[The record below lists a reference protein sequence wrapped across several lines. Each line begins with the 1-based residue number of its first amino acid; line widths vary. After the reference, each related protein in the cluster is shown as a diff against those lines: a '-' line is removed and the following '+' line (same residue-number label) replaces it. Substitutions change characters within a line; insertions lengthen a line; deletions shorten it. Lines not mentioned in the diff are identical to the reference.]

1 LEEGKMTSPQIC
13 PQIWAVGRNY
23 ADHAKELGNA
33 VPEAAGDPMIFLK
46 GGGTI
51 VQVGNLI
58 HLPKWT
64 SDVHHECELA
74 LRFDDKLQF
83 SHLTIALDLTARE
96 VQAKLKAQGHPWTL
110 AKSFR
115 DSCPLGEPIAI
126 SSIPGGADGIVNLNF
141 SLKVNG
147 ELRQKASPRQMIHSI
162 QKLREYVVDRFPV
175 QPGDWLLTGTPAG
188 VAPLRSGDDV
198 EAVIDGVYRATWTVA

>member
-1 LEEGKMTSPQIC
+1 MTTPQIW

-51 VQVGNLI
+51 VAAGGTI

-64 SDVHHECELA
+64 NDVHHECELA
-74 LRFDDKLQF
+74 LRFDDEMQF
-83 SHLTIALDLTARE
+83 SHLTIGLDLTARE

-115 DSCPLGEPIAI
+115 DSCPLGEAV
-126 SSIPGGADGIVNLNF
+126 SFSKVPGGIDGFANLNF
-141 SLKVNG
+141 WLKVNG

-162 QKLREYVVDRFPV
+162 HKLREYLVERFPV
-175 QPGDWLLTGTPAG
+175 HAGDWLLTGTPAG
-188 VAPLRSGDDV
+188 VAPLRSGDHV
-198 EAVIDGVYRATWTVA
+198 EAVIDGVYQTKWTVA

>member
-1 LEEGKMTSPQIC
+1 MS

-33 VPEAAGDPMIFLK
+33 VPEAAPNQTTDPMIFLK

-51 VQVGNLI
+51 VPAGKTI

-64 SDVHHECELA
+64 DDIHHECELA
-74 LRFDDKLQF
+74 LRFDEKFQF

-96 VQAKLKAQGHPWTL
+96 VQAKLKAQSHPWTL

-115 DSCPLGEPIAI
+115 DSCPMGEAVPF
-126 SSIPGGADGIVNLNF
+126 SSIPGGIASFAELNF

-162 QKLREYVVDRFPV
+162 ARLREYVVDRFPV

-188 VAPLRSGDDV
+188 VAPLRSGDRV
-198 EAVIDGVYRATWTVA
+198 EAVIDGVYQATWTVA